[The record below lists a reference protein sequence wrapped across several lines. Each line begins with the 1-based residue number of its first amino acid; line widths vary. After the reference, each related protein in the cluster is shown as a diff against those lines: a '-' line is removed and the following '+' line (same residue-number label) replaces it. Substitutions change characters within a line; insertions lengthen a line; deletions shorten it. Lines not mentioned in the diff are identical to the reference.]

1 MDEKLEESAFLSRE
15 LSRMAWRLF
24 FAYLCGGDSMR
35 VVVNV
40 FFFRLLPVSDV
51 RQLGTRI

>member
-1 MDEKLEESAFLSRE
+1 MEKLEESALLSLE

-51 RQLGTRI
+51 RLLGTRI